1 MTPMLEGQ
9 ADYLDS
15 IAKGTA
21 FGRIGQPEEMADLI
35 AGLLDEGHEYLT
47 GCDIIMDGG
56 KFAMS
61 TTEQFE

>member
-9 ADYLDS
+9 AAYLDS

-21 FGRIGQPEEMADLI
+21 LGRVGGLEGIADLI
-35 AGLLDEGHEYLT
+35 AKLLPDGHEYLT

-61 TTEQFE
+61 TTGQFS